1 MKNADKPASPVLTY
15 EDYECSDGLPAGYS
29 VTKQRVV
36 SHGGLTKREM
46 FAMHAMQGL
55 VSNNIETTKLY
66 LSSTGEDDISVM
78 FAKMSV
84 EFADALLAELD
95 K

>member
-1 MKNADKPASPVLTY
+1 MKNADMPAMPVSLSEEY
-15 EDYECSDGLPAGYS
+15 QCSDGLPVGHS

-36 SHGGLTKREM
+36 YHAGLTKREM
-46 FAMHAMQGL
+46 IAMHAMQGFASSD
-55 VSNNIETTKLY
+55 VETTRTY
-66 LSSTGEDDISVM
+66 LKASGEDDIGVM

>member
-1 MKNADKPASPVLTY
+1 MKNADMPAMPVSLIEFEY
-15 EDYECSDGLPAGYS
+15 QCSDGHVRSNKARD
-29 VTKQRVV
+29 VRNAC
-36 SHGGLTKREM
+36 LTKREM
-46 FAMHAMQGL
+46 MLCMMQGFASSD
-55 VSNNIETTKLY
+55 VETTRTY
-66 LSSTGEDDISVM
+66 LKASGEDDIGVM

>member
-1 MKNADKPASPVLTY
+1 MKNADMPAMPVAVKAN
-15 EDYECSDGLPAGYS
+15 EQEKAFGVAD
-29 VTKQRVV
+29 VQFQ
-36 SHGGLTKREM
+36 GLTKREM
-46 FAMHAMQGL
+46 FAMHAMQGFASSD
-55 VSNNIETTKLY
+55 VETTRVY
-66 LSSTGEDDISVM
+66 LKASGEDDIGVM

>member
-1 MKNADKPASPVLTY
+1 MKNADMPAMPIELIGFGQY
-15 EDYECSDGLPAGYS
+15 GPECHL
-29 VTKQRVV
+29 
-36 SHGGLTKREM
+36 GLTKREM
-46 FAMHAMQGL
+46 FAMHAMQGFASSD
-55 VSNNIETTKLY
+55 VETTRTY
-66 LSSTGEDDISVM
+66 LKASGEDDIGVM

>member
-1 MKNADKPASPVLTY
+1 MKNSDSPAMPVSFNEEY
-15 EDYECSDGLPAGYS
+15 QCSDGLPAGCS
-29 VTKQRVV
+29 VTKKRTVN
-36 SHGGLTKREM
+36 HTGLTKREM
-46 FAMHAMQGL
+46 FAMHAMQGFASSE
-55 VSNNIETTKLY
+55 VETTRVY
-66 LSSTGEDDISVM
+66 LKASGEDDVGVM

>member
-1 MKNADKPASPVLTY
+1 MKNKDMPAMPATVKIDRNPPPGSGYPTSKDVA
-15 EDYECSDGLPAGYS
+15 CS
-29 VTKQRVV
+29 
-36 SHGGLTKREM
+36 GLTKREM

-55 VSNNIETTKLY
+55 SSLDVGTVQAYLEASGSN
-66 LSSTGEDDISVM
+66 DIGAM
-78 FAKMSV
+78 LTKMSV